1 MAHMKRILVTGATG
15 QVGAKV
21 LDLLER
27 GDGGTRVAVTAGVRS
42 PHKLAAPACRVV
54 RLDYDD
60 PSTLSNALEG
70 IDGVFLVT
78 GYTVDMLRQSKRLV
92 DHARRAGVKH
102 IVHLGACGDDDTDI
116 AHYGWHQYIE
126 RYIEWSKISY
136 THLRPEIFMQNLLG
150 YGGAKTVVDGVIRHY
165 VGNTR
170 LSWVDCD
177 DVATLAAICLQS
189 PGEHLGKTYRLGYEA
204 RSYDEV
210 ADIFARVLGQPF
222 RYEPRPPSEF
232 LEAVLA
238 AGAEPAYMRCVFE
251 SYSRFGMGDNVGADT
266 VFDDFERLTG
276 RQPSSLAD
284 FARRH
289 ASAFHY

>member
-1 MAHMKRILVTGATG
+1 VH
-15 QVGAKV
+15 
-21 LDLLER
+21 
-27 GDGGTRVAVTAGVRS
+27 
-42 PHKLAAPACRVV
+42 
-54 RLDYDD
+54 LDYDD
-60 PSTLSNALEG
+60 PSTLAPALANV
-70 IDGVFLVT
+70 DGLFLIT
-78 GYTVDMLRQSKRLV
+78 AYTVDMLRQSKRLI

-126 RYIEWSKISY
+126 RYIEWSQIPY

-165 VGNTR
+165 VGNAR

-177 DVATLAAICLQS
+177 DVAAMAATCLRA
-189 PGEHLGKTYRLGYEA
+189 PDEHVGKTYRMGYEA
-204 RSYDEV
+204 HSYYEV
-210 ADIFARVLGQPF
+210 AEIFTRALGQAF

-238 AGAEPAYMRCVFE
+238 AGADPAYMQCVFE
-251 SYSRFGMGDNVGADT
+251 SYSRFSAGDDVGADT

-276 RQPSSLAD
+276 RKPSTLVD

-289 ASAFHY
+289 ESTFRY